1 MSLKK
6 DHTLNDKINPTKYNS
21 VREGGDLLKKI
32 KDLDDL
38 SRAKEHC
45 QEYIDEFVVLNFSY
59 NNQSV
64 NKLVQET
71 YEQINAARN
80 ETELDE
86 IQVSL
91 KSILNK
97 IVSNHVID
105 QAKKVCE
112 TFLHGIENCAKN
124 DVSMDKFLIEKR
136 QVIAQTHSEAE
147 ITTITKDLYRVLE
160 RMQVTTMFNNQ
171 RFKAEFHNI
180 KSSQDGLKNEPDGTF
195 FEP

>member
-6 DHTLNDKINPTKYNS
+6 DHFLNDKINSTKYNS
-21 VREGGDLLKKI
+21 VREGLDYLQRLKA
-32 KDLDDL
+32 LDDL

-45 QEYIDEFVVLNFSY
+45 QEYIDELVVLNFSY

-86 IQVSL
+86 ILVSIE
-91 KSILNK
+91 SILNK
-97 IVSNHVID
+97 IVSNNVID
-105 QAKKVCE
+105 QAKKICE
-112 TFLHGIENCAKN
+112 KFLHDIEKSAKN
-124 DVSMDKFLIEKR
+124 DVNMNKYLIDIR
-136 QVIAQTHSEAE
+136 QVVAQTQNETE
-147 ITTITKDLYRVLE
+147 ITTITKDLYQVLE
-160 RMQVTTMFNNQ
+160 RMQVTPMSSNQ
-171 RFKAEFHNI
+171 RFKTEFHSI
-180 KSSQDGLKNEPDGTF
+180 KSSQDELKNDPDGSS

>member
-6 DHTLNDKINPTKYNS
+6 DHILNDKVNPSKYTS
-21 VREGGDLLKKI
+21 VREGLDYLQKL

-71 YEQINAARN
+71 YEQISAARN
-80 ETELDE
+80 ESELDE

-91 KSILNK
+91 ESVLNK

-112 TFLHGIENCAKN
+112 TFLHDIEKCAKN
-124 DVSMDKFLIEKR
+124 DVSMGQFLIEKR
-136 QVIAQTHSEAE
+136 QVIAQTHNEVE
-147 ITTITKDLYRVLE
+147 ITTITKDLYQVLE
-160 RMQVTTMFNNQ
+160 RMQVTTLSNNQ
-171 RFKAEFHNI
+171 RFKAEFHSI
-180 KSSQDGLKNEPDGTF
+180 KSSQEGLGHELDGAS